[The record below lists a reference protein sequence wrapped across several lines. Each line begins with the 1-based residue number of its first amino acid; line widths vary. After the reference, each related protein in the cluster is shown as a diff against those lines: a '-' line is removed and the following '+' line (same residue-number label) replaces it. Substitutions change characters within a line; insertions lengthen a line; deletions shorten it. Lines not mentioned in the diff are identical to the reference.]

1 MGISRGKSKAQAERE
16 ALSPFAGMRRE
27 FALAAVISS
36 AAAISQS
43 TISLNEAALFPED
56 I

>member
-1 MGISRGKSKAQAERE
+1 MKKKNFIF
-16 ALSPFAGMRRE
+16 LVL
-27 FALAAVISS
+27 FALAAAICS

-43 TISLNEAALFPED
+43 NISLNEAALFPED

>member
-1 MGISRGKSKAQAERE
+1 MKEKNFIF
-16 ALSPFAGMRRE
+16 LVL